1 MCHLEQCVHVV
12 GAPLVVHAEVH
23 VCHALVPHVVLEE
36 LDHQVHQ
43 RALERRPQACTHSDR
58 DTGSDDGRL
67 RTCSIKGRVCPYASL

>member
-1 MCHLEQCVHVV
+1 
-12 GAPLVVHAEVH
+12 VH

-43 RALERRPQACTHSDR
+43 WALERRPQACTHSDR

-67 RTCSIKGRVCPYASL
+67 RTCCVCPYYRLGAGIGSGRTGHAEV